1 MKSCNREAD
10 MKPDDF
16 EQKLSRQPLRQAPPE
31 WRAEILRAAR
41 AASAHAAVPAKP
53 RLRDYLALLLWP
65 SPRAWGALAAAWVV
79 IVAANLAMNS
89 GGPGR
94 ASSPAP
100 MAGGSWRQQQRLMA
114 ELLNG
119 AEMPERAKE
128 PKVSPR
134 SERTSG
140 NSKFET
146 RNSKEIRSPKSEWV
160 CDYGSRKHPFALGL
174 VVPPAGGS
182 RACEGPYELLQAKA
196 RTTNT
201 RREFSAASFE
211 FRICFEFRISNFE
224 FINPVSTEERIY
236 G

>member
-1 MKSCNREAD
+1 MKRCNREAD

-16 EQKLSRQPLRQAPPE
+16 EQKLSRQPLRPVPPE

-41 AASAHAAVPAKP
+41 PQAAAPVRP
-53 RLRDYLALLLWP
+53 RLCDYLALLLWP

-94 ASSPAP
+94 AASPAP
-100 MAGGSWRQQQRLMA
+100 MAGVSWRQQQRLMA

-119 AEMPERAKE
+119 AEVPERAKE

-134 SERTSG
+134 SERV
-140 NSKFET
+140 N
-146 RNSKEIRSPKSEWV
+146 PKSEYRNPKEV
-160 CDYGSRKHPFALGL
+160 RNSNSELDSMLAHNQACHANPPHMSPGALPSDGSGL
-174 VVPPAGGS
+174 IYPMNGAVTCTHSGFGIRNSFGIRVS
-182 RACEGPYELLQAKA
+182 DFGPSITA
-196 RTTNT
+196 T
-201 RREFSAASFE
+201 
-211 FRICFEFRISNFE
+211 
-224 FINPVSTEERIY
+224 TEENFY